1 MEQNPTWVRLQPDP
15 VGTDYSVIFKVTEQE
30 SEGDETTSQDWEEGR
45 MGPSGLVGAMSQHT
59 IYLTWRTQLS
69 LAKWSRRAN
78 RGHMGDV
85 CAPRDKDKVVAR
97 GQSRHCPGPAVPRKT
112 GSTRL
117 DPKS

>member
-1 MEQNPTWVRLQPDP
+1 MEQNPTWVRLQPS
-15 VGTDYSVIFKVTEQE
+15 VGTDYSVTFKVTEQE
-30 SEGDETTSQDWEEGR
+30 SEGDKTTSQDWEEGR
-45 MGPSGLVGAMSQHT
+45 MGASGLVGAMSQHT
-59 IYLTWRTQLS
+59 ICLTWRTQLG
-69 LAKWSRRAN
+69 LARWSWRAN

-97 GQSRHCPGPAVPRKT
+97 GQSRHCPGPDVPRKT

>member
-45 MGPSGLVGAMSQHT
+45 MGASGLVGAMSQHT

-85 CAPRDKDKVVAR
+85 CPKGQGQGGGQRSEQALPRACCAQEDRVN
-97 GQSRHCPGPAVPRKT
+97 SP
-112 GSTRL
+112 
-117 DPKS
+117 